1 MGDSVRR
8 NITLPGDVD
17 LAQFSNTEDIGGM
30 TSCPHTKPMKLVSSI
45 ATASVIGASMFI
57 APPAAD
63 AKEHH
68 HHHHHHRHHELR
80 RIHREF
86 RHDVRE
92 FNHYQRAYNRD
103 WRHARRVYNRE
114 VYGYPRV
121 IPAYGYNHRHPGF
134 GIQISF

>member
-1 MGDSVRR
+1 
-8 NITLPGDVD
+8 
-17 LAQFSNTEDIGGM
+17 
-30 TSCPHTKPMKLVSSI
+30 MKLLSSI
-45 ATASVIGASMFI
+45 AAASIISVAMFI
-57 APPAAD
+57 APQAAD

-68 HHHHHHRHHELR
+68 HHRNHKLR
-80 RIHREF
+80 RILRNF
-86 RHDVRE
+86 RRDVRE

-103 WRHARRVYNRE
+103 WRHARRVYNSE

>member
-1 MGDSVRR
+1 
-8 NITLPGDVD
+8 
-17 LAQFSNTEDIGGM
+17 
-30 TSCPHTKPMKLVSSI
+30 MKLLSSI
-45 ATASVIGASMFI
+45 VATSVIGAAMFI
-57 APPAAD
+57 APTAAD

-68 HHHHHHRHHELR
+68 HHHHHHRNHELR

-103 WRHARRVYNRE
+103 WRHARRFYNRE